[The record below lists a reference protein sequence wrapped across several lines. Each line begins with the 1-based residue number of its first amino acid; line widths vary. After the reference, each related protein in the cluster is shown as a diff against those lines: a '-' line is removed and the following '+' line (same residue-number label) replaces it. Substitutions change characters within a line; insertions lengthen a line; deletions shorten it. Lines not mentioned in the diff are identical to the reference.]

1 MEKIVFPIR
10 INKYLA
16 LKKYSTRKGAD
27 ELIKKGLVLVNGRRA
42 VLGASIIERDEVTVL
57 GQKQQKPY
65 RYFAYNKPRG
75 IITHSPQEGEKDIEQ
90 TIPLSGVYPIGRL
103 DKKSHGLMILT
114 DDGRI
119 TDRLLNPK
127 NAHTRT
133 YQVETKEN
141 LSPSFKEKMEKG
153 VLIEGYRTKK
163 CNVAVEGERAFKITL
178 TEGKKHQIR
187 RMCAALGY
195 TVLDLKRTDIMNVAI
210 GNLKAGEHR
219 VIDGEELRTFLSQL
233 DL

>member
-42 VLGASIIERDEVTVL
+42 VLGASIVERDEVRVL

-75 IITHSPQEGEKDIEQ
+75 IITHSPQGGEKDIGQ
-90 TIPLSGVYPIGRL
+90 TVPLSGVYPIGRL

-127 NAHTRT
+127 NAHTKT
-133 YQVETKEN
+133 YRVETKED
-141 LSPSFKEKMEKG
+141 LPSSFKEKMEKG

-163 CNVAVEGERAFKITL
+163 CSVVLENERVFKITL

-219 VIDGEELRTFLSQL
+219 VISGEELRTFLNQL